1 MTLDIL
7 NLSFE
12 REHRFLFENIS
23 ENLVAGD
30 CLQITGAN
38 GSGKSTLLRLLAG
51 FIPAEAETI
60 FWQKKCISA
69 QRASYQPQLHYVGHH
84 SGVRAHL
91 TVKEN
96 LIANAALLGGT
107 IAALETACEKTG
119 LTRHQ
124 QKFAADL
131 SAGQR
136 QRLALARLLMMK
148 KPLWILDEPLTAL
161 DIEGRDY
168 LQTLLSEHLDAGGI
182 AVIATHHEFSSRV
195 KKLVLGGCNV

>member
-12 REHRFLFENIS
+12 RQHRFLFEKIS
-23 ENLVAGD
+23 ENLAAGE

-51 FIPAEAETI
+51 FIPADAKTI
-60 FWQKKCISA
+60 FWNEKCIST
-69 QRASYQPQLHYVGHH
+69 QRPNYQPQLHYIGHH

-96 LIANAALLGGT
+96 LIANAALLGGENT
-107 IAALETACEKTG
+107 ALETACEKTG

-124 QKFAADL
+124 QKLAADL

-136 QRLALARLLMMK
+136 QRLALARLLMVK
-148 KPLWILDEPLTAL
+148 KPLWILDEPMTAL
-161 DIEGRDY
+161 DKEGREY
-168 LQTLLSEHLDAGGI
+168 IQTFITEHLDAGGI

-195 KKLVLGGCNV
+195 KKLALGGSNV